1 MKNRNWGYLLWALI
15 ISFIVTAVMIFTL
28 SFIMYK
34 FEVSEKVIG
43 LGVTFIY
50 ILSCAIGGFYIGRTM
65 KVKKFLWG
73 FLVGLIYMLVLTLVS
88 VLFNKSGYILAQDG
102 LSIFFLCV
110 GGGTLGG
117 MLS

>member
-1 MKNRNWGYLLWALI
+1 MQNKNIGYMLKALI
-15 ISFIVTAVMIFTL
+15 ISFVVTAIMIFLL

-34 FEVSEKVIG
+34 FGASEKVIG

-50 ILSCAIGGFYIGRTM
+50 ILSCAIGGFYIGKAM

-73 FLVGLIYMLVLTLVS
+73 FLVGLCYMLVLTLVS
-88 VLFNKSGYILAQDG
+88 VLFNKNGYILAQDG
-102 LSIFFLCV
+102 ISIFFLCV